1 MKSCAKTI
9 DRPPVDPP
17 GAGHHAVARHPLLV
31 HAEVAARVD
40 DEPVEL
46 LEGPLVE
53 QRRDA
58 LAGGLLAGLVLA
70 GDPLGPAAELGRRAE
85 PGQLGEPLLEGQ
97 PALRAGGGWDSATR

>member
-1 MKSCAKTI
+1 M
-9 DRPPVDPP
+9 
-17 GAGHHAVARHPLLV
+17 
-31 HAEVAARVD
+31 D

-46 LEGPLVE
+46 LEGPLVD

-58 LAGGLLAGLVLA
+58 LPGRALAGRVLA

-97 PALRAGGGWDSATR
+97 PALRDGGEWDSATR